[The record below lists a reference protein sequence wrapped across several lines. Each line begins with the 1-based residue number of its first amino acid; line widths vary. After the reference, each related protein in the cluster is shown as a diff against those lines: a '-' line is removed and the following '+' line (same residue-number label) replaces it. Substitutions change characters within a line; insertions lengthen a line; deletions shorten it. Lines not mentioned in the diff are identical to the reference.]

1 MSEACTF
8 LQTLL
13 PRRRG
18 RRHSLLMCAMPA
30 AKKQRSVPPLTVA
43 ERQVLVAGLPP
54 CKCADAF
61 PPATTEYRCP
71 SCEQLLFT
79 ARAVLDEVELL
90 PSEYHVAGVC
100 GSGRALRVCAQCV
113 CHGVEEVYF
122 RPHKMAPGLACACGQ
137 TAIYRILCPQLDIGG
152 AGMIVY
158 ESSLCATPAS
168 RPILSI
174 TALTELIKAASQNRQ
189 LLLLKGGE
197 AWCPFSRLLDD
208 CVARFASTVQQHEDE
223 LADVDAL
230 LRRVRF
236 ATLELGSTDEGAH
249 EDGSVHSWVCSQLAV
264 PRGLPVPWLCAVWDG
279 RRIPLDNSVGSKW
292 QCQDGLLL
300 GASICKA
307 SGALPLLCESILSGK
322 GVL

>member
-1 MSEACTF
+1 MSA
-8 LQTLL
+8 
-13 PRRRG
+13 
-18 RRHSLLMCAMPA
+18 AVPA
-30 AKKQRSVPPLTVA
+30 AKKLRSMPALNFA
-43 ERQVLVAGLPP
+43 ERQVLVAGQPP
-54 CKCADAF
+54 CKCAGAF
-61 PPATTEYRCP
+61 PPATAEYRCP
-71 SCEQLLFT
+71 SCAQLLFT

-230 LRRVRF
+230 LKRVRF

-249 EDGSVHSWVCSQLAV
+249 EDGLTDWVCSQLAV